1 VQYSSQRLTPFKR
14 SFVLESLNLGAVLK
28 KHVKLYL
35 DYFNYHDFIPCE
47 VCGGKAVDIHHID
60 CRGMGSSKTKD
71 KIENLMAVCR
81 ECHLEYGDKKQH
93 IEFLKSKHNER
104 LGNIKKN

>member
-35 DYFNYHDFIPCE
+35 DYFDYHDFIPCE
-47 VCGGKAVDIHHID
+47 VCGGKAVDIHHIN
-60 CRGMGSSKTKD
+60 CRGMGGSKTKD
-71 KIENLMAVCR
+71 EIENLMAVCR
-81 ECHLEYGDKKQH
+81 ECHIKYGDKKDYIQ
-93 IEFLKSKHNER
+93 FLTEIHNQKLCKSNK
-104 LGNIKKN
+104 

>member
-35 DYFNYHDFIPCE
+35 DYFDYHDFIPCE
-47 VCGGKAVDIHHID
+47 VCGGKAVDIHHIN
-60 CRGMGSSKTKD
+60 CRGMGGSKTKD
-71 KIENLMAVCR
+71 EIENLMAVCR
-81 ECHLEYGDKKQH
+81 ECHIKYGDKKYYIQ
-93 IEFLKSKHNER
+93 FLTEIHNQKLCKSNK
-104 LGNIKKN
+104 